1 MQYQDRCSLCA
12 APALTSISPAN
23 AAQTGVVSVTISGLS
38 FASSDQTHSAS
49 LELSVECSSTSWTSA
64 TAVACSA
71 ALYRG
76 GTART
81 AVTVSNQGGTLTG
94 QFSFDGARQSR
105 LR

>member
-1 MQYQDRCSLCA
+1 
-12 APALTSISPAN
+12 
-23 AAQTGVVSVTISGLS
+23 
-38 FASSDQTHSAS
+38 
-49 LELSVECSSTSWTSA
+49 
-64 TAVACSA
+64 
-71 ALYRG
+71 LYRG